1 MDSSSRN
8 VLVAGEGER
17 LTLTRAG
24 LVQAGAAAAVV
35 IAAPSVS
42 RSLAPAL
49 KSMLAGR
56 GATAPLAYLRRATY
70 VPLVG
75 DSFEIARAD
84 GSRVKLRLIEARP
97 IPSRGEAFSLVFQGS
112 EGTVLESAI
121 HRLEHPGLGAVEL
134 FLGPVGPTLG
144 RRQFEAV
151 VNRIRRH

>member
-1 MDSSSRN
+1 MDSGPRD
-8 VLVAGEGER
+8 VLIPGGGER

-35 IAAPSVS
+35 IAVPSAG

-49 KSMLAGR
+49 RSMLDGR
-56 GATAPLAYLRRATY
+56 SPAAAAAYLRRATY
-70 VPLVG
+70 LPLVG

-84 GSRVKLRLIEARP
+84 GSRVELRLIEARAL
-97 IPSRGEAFSLVFQGS
+97 PSRGEAFSLLFQGS
-112 EGTVLESAI
+112 DGTVLESAI

-144 RRQFEAV
+144 RREYEAV
-151 VNRIRRH
+151 VNRIRRY